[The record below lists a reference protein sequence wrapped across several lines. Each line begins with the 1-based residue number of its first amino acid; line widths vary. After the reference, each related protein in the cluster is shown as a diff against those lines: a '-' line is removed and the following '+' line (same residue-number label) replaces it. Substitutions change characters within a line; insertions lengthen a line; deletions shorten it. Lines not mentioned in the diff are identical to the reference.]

1 MKKTVGDIIIL
12 HLCTTN
18 DNDMMY
24 GFWDMECDRYNFLSF
39 WTIFCPFTPLT
50 IRKIK
55 ILNKWKKHLEILPF
69 YTCVPQTTIIWC
81 MVPKIWSARDRHFHC
96 PFISL
101 TTWKIKFWTNEK
113 KNALRYHF
121 LHVYHKWKSY
131 DVWFLIYGAEQ
142 KEFFCIL
149 DQFWTFYPLTTQQ
162 IKILIKWKN
171 LLEIS
176 LFHTCVPKL
185 MIRWCMVPEI
195 WCTTDGWTDKQT
207 DGQM

>member
-1 MKKTVGDIIIL
+1 MKKTPGDITIL

-18 DNDMMY
+18 DNHMMY
-24 GFWDMECDRYNFLSF
+24 GSQDMECERQTFSL
-39 WTIFCPFTPLT
+39 PFYLPNNLEN
-50 IRKIK
+50 K
-55 ILNKWKKHLEILPF
+55 ILNKW
-69 YTCVPQTTIIWC
+69 
-81 MVPKIWSARDRHFHC
+81 
-96 PFISL
+96 
-101 TTWKIKFWTNEK
+101 K

-185 MIRWCMVPEI
+185 MIRWCTVPEI
-195 WCTTDGWTDKQT
+195 WYTTDGWTDKQT

>member
-24 GFWDMECDRYNFLSF
+24 GFWDVECDRYNFLSF

-69 YTCVPQTTIIWC
+69 YTCVPQMTIIWC

-113 KNALRYHF
+113 KMPWDIIFYMCTISENHMM
-121 LHVYHKWKSY
+121 
-131 DVWFLIYGAEQ
+131 YGSWYMERNRKNFSA
-142 KEFFCIL
+142 
-149 DQFWTFYPLTTQQ
+149 FWTNFGPFT
-162 IKILIKWKN
+162 
-171 LLEIS
+171 
-176 LFHTCVPKL
+176 P
-185 MIRWCMVPEI
+185 
-195 WCTTDGWTDKQT
+195 
-207 DGQM
+207 